1 MSSNSSSSSSSS
13 ATGDVGREVA
23 YRLFAA
29 EYDDASLSHAES
41 DEERAPNYVITP
53 TGARVNRLF
62 AVGTLT
68 EITPVNDEMLR
79 ARIVDP
85 TGAFV
90 VYAGQYQ
97 PEALAFLEGAEPPL
111 FVAVTGKARTFQPE
125 DSERV
130 YTSVRPESLATVDAE
145 TRDRWVVTTAE
156 QTIERVGAYAT
167 AAGIDASGDEL
178 TDVLRENGLEEGL
191 ARGIPLAQDHYGTT
205 PDYLAGL
212 HELAADAVR
221 VVAGER
227 DEVGSFALAPNGT
240 DGRGATFADLAGVGG
255 LDVDVDEAVGS
266 DVTASPDP
274 DTASTTAADDGSV
287 GSEAVTE
294 SEPETATTATDDSE
308 GDALESDSSSDTD
321 AVVESDVEVDETV
334 SADDSAEITERETE
348 TETTDDIEGDDTEE
362 TDEATDVDSSTDD
375 LETVDSSDFDDDM
388 YEMDEEERAE
398 IEAEFGTEFTT
409 GAEVDEPGEA
419 DIDVPEPD
427 DELEAETEAET
438 GSAADVDV
446 DTEESEAET
455 ETETETEG
463 ETEAEAETESGGL
476 GDFQTESDGLED
488 SSGESEAET
497 ETETETESETDP
509 EPSSET
515 DDTGE
520 EPAEDVDLQEYVVD
534 TMRELDDGSGAD
546 RTAIVETV
554 AEETGADEDD
564 VDDAIEDALMGGQ
577 CYEPDDETLKPI

>member
-1 MSSNSSSSSSSS
+1 MSSNSNSNSDSNSNSS

-41 DEERAPNYVITP
+41 DEERAPNYVVTP

-125 DSERV
+125 DSEQV
-130 YTSVRPESLATVDAE
+130 YTSVRPESLAIVDAE

-156 QTIERVGAYAT
+156 QTRERIGAYAE
-167 AAGIDASGDEL
+167 AAGIDAGGDEL
-178 TDVLRENGLEEGL
+178 ADALLESGLEEGL
-191 ARGIPLAQDHYGTT
+191 ARGIPLAQGHYGTT

-212 HELAADAVR
+212 RELSVDAVR

-227 DEVGSFALAPNGT
+227 DEVGSFALAPDGT
-240 DGRGATFADLAGVGG
+240 DGRGATFADLAGSGG
-255 LDVDVDEAVGS
+255 LEVEADVDADESAIDAASSPNS
-266 DVTASPDP
+266 DSDA
-274 DTASTTAADDGSV
+274 ASTPAANDDATAETTSAEPDKTEPTAATSGSTDE
-287 GSEAVTE
+287 GEREPPEAE
-294 SEPETATTATDDSE
+294 SEPASESELSAASETEPATDDAGS
-308 GDALESDSSSDTD
+308 
-321 AVVESDVEVDETV
+321 
-334 SADDSAEITERETE
+334 
-348 TETTDDIEGDDTEE
+348 E
-362 TDEATDVDSSTDD
+362 TDDD

-419 DIDVPEPD
+419 DIDVPESESGSDSDSDSED
-427 DELEAETEAET
+427 DLESEEALEAE
-438 GSAADVDV
+438 S
-446 DTEESEAET
+446 DTET
-455 ETETETEG
+455 T
-463 ETEAEAETESGGL
+463 TESGGL

-488 SSGESEAET
+488 SSVESEGET
-497 ETETETESETDP
+497 ETEAESVSETEASATESGAETDETTEETDESETEADAG
-509 EPSSET
+509 S
-515 DDTGE
+515 E
-520 EPAEDVDLQEYVVD
+520 EPPEDVDLQEYVVD
-534 TMRELDDGSGAD
+534 TMRDLDDGSGAD
-546 RTAIVETV
+546 RAAIVETV
-554 AEETGADEDD
+554 AEETGADQAD
-564 VDDAIEDALMGGQ
+564 VEDAIEDALMGGQ
-577 CYEPDDETLKPI
+577 CYEPDDDTLKPI

>member
-1 MSSNSSSSSSSS
+1 MSSNSNSNSGSNSS

-41 DEERAPNYVITP
+41 DEERAPNYVVTP

-125 DSERV
+125 DSEQV
-130 YTSVRPESLATVDAE
+130 YTSVRPESLAIVDAE

-156 QTIERVGAYAT
+156 QTRERIGAYAE
-167 AAGIDASGDEL
+167 AAGIDAGGDEL
-178 TDVLRENGLEEGL
+178 ADALLESGLEEGL

-212 HELAADAVR
+212 RELSVDAVR

-227 DEVGSFALAPNGT
+227 DEVGSFALAPDGT
-240 DGRGATFADLAGVGG
+240 DGRGATFADLTGSGG
-255 LDVDVDEAVGS
+255 LEVEVEVDAEVEADVDADESAIDAASSPNS
-266 DVTASPDP
+266 DSDA
-274 DTASTTAADDGSV
+274 ASTPAANDDATAETTSAEPDKTEPTAATSGSTDE
-287 GSEAVTE
+287 GEREPLEAE
-294 SEPETATTATDDSE
+294 SEPASE
-308 GDALESDSSSDTD
+308 SELGAAS
-321 AVVESDVEVDETV
+321 
-334 SADDSAEITERETE
+334 ETE
-348 TETTDDIEGDDTEE
+348 PTTDDAGSE
-362 TDEATDVDSSTDD
+362 TDDD

-419 DIDVPEPD
+419 DIDVPESESGSDSDSDSDSED
-427 DELEAETEAET
+427 DLESEGTLEAESHT
-438 GSAADVDV
+438 
-446 DTEESEAET
+446 DTET
-455 ETETETEG
+455 T
-463 ETEAEAETESGGL
+463 TESGGL

-488 SSGESEAET
+488 SSGESETEAESVSETEASATESGAET
-497 ETETETESETDP
+497 DETTEETDESETEADAG
-509 EPSSET
+509 S
-515 DDTGE
+515 E
-520 EPAEDVDLQEYVVD
+520 EPPEDVDLQEYVVD
-534 TMRELDDGSGAD
+534 TMRDLDDGSGAD
-546 RTAIVETV
+546 RAAIVETV
-554 AEETGADEDD
+554 AEETGADEAD
-564 VDDAIEDALMGGQ
+564 VEDAIEDALMGGQ
-577 CYEPDDETLKPI
+577 CYEPDDDTLKPI